1 MFLWKRQR
9 RFTIKYPLPRKQ
21 GSRISMLNFNGCLM
35 FMSDVLAKV
44 SASRELFI
52 SQTLRQSFFIDNQC
66 VKSKSKQTCFS
77 CLFAAVDVA
86 QGRLPLGTGWAGQDW
101 LLTSRR
107 PQKHKVRVGFFQFD
121 LQEDLYFYFVS
132 TLTLL
137 FGARNLQNSLSFFP
151 FSRRRREL
159 LMRCCRRG

>member
-1 MFLWKRQR
+1 MF
-9 RFTIKYPLPRKQ
+9 TA
-21 GSRISMLNFNGCLM
+21 
-35 FMSDVLAKV
+35 DVLAKV

-66 VKSKSKQTCFS
+66 AKSKSKQTCFS

-107 PQKHKVRVGFFQFD
+107 PQKHKVKVGFFQFD
-121 LQEDLYFYFVS
+121 FKKDLFLFCINFNFTVWRPEFAKFPKFFSFQPAPPSASDEMLQVRLHLHACQSQAERVPFVEQW
-132 TLTLL
+132 TNVTI
-137 FGARNLQNSLSFFP
+137 
-151 FSRRRREL
+151 
-159 LMRCCRRG
+159 